1 MAELL
6 PSWDTHDVASLRR
19 FAAIRLIALDL
30 DGTLVRPLTS
40 DVYDTILKL
49 QLGLSRQGVYVTI
62 ATGRTFEGVTRLLGD
77 WGAQKDIPLILYN
90 GSIVL
95 SRHPLKTLSAAQI
108 ELSALDFVLGVCRKV
123 GVTVLSYAFALEGT
137 PLFERA
143 HKTERVFGWTH
154 GNRVDRELNGLR
166 ITWMDEWKAGSLPAP
181 TAILI
186 DVSKDSESA
195 AYVVASLNLRPEISV
210 TKSGAA
216 YLEVRPRGSN
226 KATALALVADYLG
239 VDRAESLALGD
250 NDNDVEVLR
259 WCGTGVTIS
268 GASEGAL
275 AASDF
280 VCRHGVAEGAVE
292 TLRLVKQAHRYF
304 PGTKRS

>member
-1 MAELL
+1 LTVHWFE
-6 PSWDTHDVASLRR
+6 
-19 FAAIRLIALDL
+19 
-30 DGTLVRPLTS
+30 PLTS

-49 QLGLSRQGVYVTI
+49 QLGLSRHGVYVTI
-62 ATGRTFEGVTRLLGD
+62 ATGRTFEGVLRLLGD
-77 WGAQKDIPLILYN
+77 WGAQKEIPLILYN

-95 SRHPLKTLSAAQI
+95 SRHPLKTLSEAQI
-108 ELSALDFVLGVCRKV
+108 DLSALDFVLGVCRQF
-123 GVTVLSYAFALEGT
+123 GVTVLSYAFALEVT
-137 PLFERA
+137 PLFENA

-154 GNRVDRELNGLR
+154 GKRVEREVNGLP
-166 ITWMDEWKAGSLPAP
+166 ITWVNEWKTGSLPTP

-186 DVSKDSESA
+186 DISEDSDCA
-195 AYVVASLNLRPEISV
+195 AKVIASLQMRPEITV
-210 TKSGAA
+210 TKSGPA
-216 YLEVRPRGSN
+216 YLEIRPRGSN

-239 VDRAESLALGD
+239 VDRSESLALGD

-268 GASEGAL
+268 GASERAI

-304 PGTKRS
+304 PSAKRS